1 MRRSDRQQDRAF
13 ALALM
18 DRCTHGVMAIHTG
31 EDMPYCLPLTFVRVG
46 DDLYFHCARQG
57 RKVEL
62 LRRDPRV
69 CVTFVGEDRPFFSDS
84 PASYST
90 YFQSAIVTGTA
101 TEVTDDRE
109 KTAALLAL
117 CQKVTPD
124 HVGGR
129 KIRGGHRPEPV
140 CHRRLEDPDGGGHRQ
155 GQAGEAQ
162 GLTHSADNKRAGA
175 KPRFRARPFSRS
187 YRLIWYLRRPPPPG
201 PPVRFCP
208 DRRPSPPA
216 GAAAAGCGARSG

>member
-1 MRRSDRQQDRAF
+1 MYVAPFDFTGTPANS
-13 ALALM
+13 LIPPSVI
-18 DRCTHGVMAIHTG
+18 GYPG

-124 HVGGR
+124 HVGGGKFEEAIGR
-129 KIRGGHRPEPV
+129 SLAVTAVWKIRMEQVTGKAK
-140 CHRRLEDPDGGGHRQ
+140 LE
-155 GQAGEAQ
+155 
-162 GLTHSADNKRAGA
+162 
-175 KPRFRARPFSRS
+175 KPR
-187 YRLIWYLRRPPPPG
+187 G
-201 PPVRFCP
+201 
-208 DRRPSPPA
+208 
-216 GAAAAGCGARSG
+216 